1 MKEIRR
7 RGGALRTAGV
17 FALGAALGSI
27 IALLYAPASGEVT
40 RRRLVL
46 KARNMRRAVVRRLGQ
61 TGRAISTRATV
72 VRDAAGE
79 WLAEHMGQR
88 NGHRNGRTLRRH
100 QIRHAHAN

>member
-7 RGGALRTAGV
+7 RGGAFRTAGV

-40 RRRLVL
+40 RKRLAM
-46 KARNMRRAVVRRLGQ
+46 KARTMRKAVVRRLGQ
-61 TGRAISTRATV
+61 TGRALTTRATV

-88 NGHRNGRTLRRH
+88 NGHRNGRAVRR